1 MGLIFPIYLY
11 RKLKNLLVRNQ
22 WTDFSITWQECFF
35 GDPLPRLF
43 KLSWSSKNMAATG
56 QGLFFPICLY
66 KKLKKSSRKK
76 PLDQAQCS
84 LARMLLLWPSTRM
97 VQAFMICQKTWPPGG
112 GAYFRYIS
120 VKKTLKCFLSNTS
133 WPILIMLWWP
143 STKNVQAILICQKK
157 KKTWLLVDGAYF
169 PSISK

>member
-11 RKLKNLLVRNQ
+11 RKLKILLVRNQ
-22 WTDFSITWQECFF
+22 WTDFNITWQECFF

-56 QGLFFPICLY
+56 QGLFFSICLY

-112 GAYFRYIS
+112 GAYFLIYICIENF
-120 VKKTLKCFLSNTS
+120 K
-133 WPILIMLWWP
+133 M
-143 STKNVQAILICQKK
+143 
-157 KKTWLLVDGAYF
+157 LLVKYLLTNFNNALVTLYQECSSN
-169 PSISK
+169 PYLSKNMPASGLGLFSLYI